1 MGKLNLLED
10 RLDDAIVHLEIA
22 RKLNPNDASVYS
34 KLAAVYRRR
43 GDIQQAQNML
53 EVLAKL
59 NQAQAEKIRAA
70 PGDRKAG
77 YAGSDKGQSDA
88 TEHP

>member
-1 MGKLNLLED
+1 MML
-10 RLDDAIVHLEIA
+10 RSI
-22 RKLNPNDASVYS
+22 R